1 MRLIDRYIGREVVS
15 HALLGLVVFTFVFF
29 VPRLVQLMDLV
40 VRHSGNAGTVTL
52 LFLCTLPPALAFT
65 LPMAVLVGVLIG
77 LGRMSADS
85 EIVALHA
92 AGVSLRRLLL
102 PIGFVAL
109 AGTCITLATTFWLS
123 PASLR
128 TLRTLEDK
136 LLSSQ
141 ASFSIQPR
149 VFDERFPHVV
159 LYVQDVEAAATRW
172 RGVFLATSGAVGF
185 RTASGSRPGSNETAV
200 TTAENAFIMSGSS
213 EGQIQIH
220 LGRGSTHEYDPQ
232 DPNRYNVTTFGENDI
247 PVDISAATSA
257 ARNTPLST
265 AERPTSALLSD
276 NGPNW
281 RDSRIELQRRI
292 AVPAACI
299 IFALLGVP
307 IGVRP
312 RRGGRAAGLILALI
326 LIGGYYF
333 IFVYGIH
340 MAGLGRISP
349 WLGAWAADIVT
360 AIVGLFFLRRI
371 ENVRKPNPAVAWLES
386 LWLRRVGKSEAANGN
401 GRPAGMPASASTPAA
416 AGAVTPV
423 SNGPIALASA
433 TVAAR
438 IGETRASST
447 MAFPMLIDVY
457 LFEQFSYY
465 VLVLLAGFVL
475 IFDAFTLFDL
485 LGDITRNHISVL
497 TVLNYF
503 RYLVPLMVYELA
515 PLATLVA
522 TLVTLAILAKNNEVI
537 ALKASGISMYRLVLP
552 LLLCSC
558 LVAGGMFL
566 LDDTFLPYA
575 NQRQD
580 ALRDQIKGKPAQ
592 TYLQP
597 ARQWIF
603 GENSK
608 IYNYEL
614 FDPDRQLFGG
624 LNVFELDPATFQ
636 IRRRI
641 YATRATWEP
650 SEDAWV
656 LTGGWVRDFDADGHV
671 LRYEPF
677 TATSLPEL
685 TEPPSYFRRE
695 VRQYYQMNWRQLG
708 QYIESLRQ
716 AGFDTARLSVQW
728 QKKFAFPLIA
738 AIIVFLSAPFAF
750 LTGTR
755 GAIGGLAVAVGIGV
769 VYWATSALFEAMGSV
784 GQLPPLLA
792 GWAPDAIFGFLGV
805 YFFLRMPT

>member
-1 MRLIDRYIGREVVS
+1 MRLIDRYICREVVS

-92 AGVSLRRLLL
+92 AGIGLRRLLL

-109 AGTCITLATTFWLS
+109 AGTCVTLATTFWLS

-128 TLRTLEDK
+128 TLRSLEDR
-136 LLSSQ
+136 LLASQ

-172 RGVFLATSGAVGF
+172 RGVFLATSGAIGF

-213 EGQIQIH
+213 AGQIQLH
-220 LGRGSTHEYDPQ
+220 LGSGSTHEYDPR

-247 PVDISAATSA
+247 PVDISAATTA

-265 AERPTSALLSD
+265 AERPTMALLTD
-276 NGPNW
+276 NGPHW
-281 RDSRIELQRRI
+281 RDSRIEFQRRI
-292 AVPAACI
+292 AVPAACL

-340 MAGLGRISP
+340 MAELGRVSP
-349 WLGAWAADIVT
+349 WLGVWAADI
-360 AIVGLFFLRRI
+360 AAAAVGLFFLRRI
-371 ENVRKPNPAVAWLES
+371 ENVRKQNPLFTWAES
-386 LWLRRVGKSEAANGN
+386 LWLRRARKSQAANGN
-401 GRPAGMPASASTPAA
+401 GRVAAMPAPAA
-416 AGAVTPV
+416 AATPI
-423 SNGPIALASA
+423 SNGPLGLASA
-433 TVAAR
+433 TAAAR
-438 IGETRASST
+438 IERDTRASST
-447 MAFPMLIDVY
+447 MAFPMLVDVY
-457 LFEQFSYY
+457 LFQQFSYY
-465 VLVLLAGFVL
+465 LVVLLVAFVL

-485 LGDITRNHISVL
+485 LGDITRNHIGVL

-503 RYLVPLMVYELA
+503 RYLVPLMVYQLA

-580 ALRDQIKGKPAQ
+580 ALRDRIKGKPAQ
-592 TYLQP
+592 TYLEP

-603 GENSK
+603 GEHSK

-650 SEDAWV
+650 TESAWV

-708 QYIESLRQ
+708 QYIASLRQ

-769 VYWATSALFEAMGSV
+769 VYWATSALFEAMGSA